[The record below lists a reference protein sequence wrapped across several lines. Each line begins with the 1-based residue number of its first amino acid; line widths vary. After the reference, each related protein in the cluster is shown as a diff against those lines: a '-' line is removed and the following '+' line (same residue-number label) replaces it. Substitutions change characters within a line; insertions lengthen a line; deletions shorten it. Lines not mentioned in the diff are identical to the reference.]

1 MNSFCLGNASPKMYM
16 RKVRSQK
23 KREGMKIDK
32 FPFPVN
38 SATPDLRLPTYLPKR
53 GSWLP
58 VFAATRLTTC

>member
-1 MNSFCLGNASPKMYM
+1 MYM